1 MLTPFV
7 SDPDYE
13 ESNSYSDDEEDDDTS
28 KSGQR
33 EVSKV
38 DVDIYLTAFANA
50 RKYYDQKRAT
60 AAKHE
65 KTIAASE
72 KVRLEFVGITTELL
86 PVPNLLNYRP

>member
-1 MLTPFV
+1 MRL
-7 SDPDYE
+7 
-13 ESNSYSDDEEDDDTS
+13 
-28 KSGQR
+28 KSGQKA
-33 EVSKV
+33 VSKV

-72 KVRLEFVGITTELL
+72 KVSQREGSSFGCA
-86 PVPNLLNYRP
+86 

>member
-1 MLTPFV
+1 MFLHMTMCGYSDAIF
-7 SDPDYE
+7 SDPEYE
-13 ESNSYSDDEEDDDTS
+13 DSEDSSDEDEDEEDERS
-28 KSGQR
+28 KSGHKA
-33 EVSKV
+33 VSKV

-72 KVRLEFVGITTELL
+72 KVSQREGNSFGCV
-86 PVPNLLNYRP
+86 

>member
-1 MLTPFV
+1 MSIRCSSNHCIT

-13 ESNSYSDDEEDDDTS
+13 SSEEDSSDEDDDDE
-28 KSGQR
+28 KVEKQR
-33 EVSKV
+33 KEPSKV
-38 DVDIYLTAFANA
+38 DLDIYLTAFANA

-72 KVRLEFVGITTELL
+72 KVRFR
-86 PVPNLLNYRP
+86 N